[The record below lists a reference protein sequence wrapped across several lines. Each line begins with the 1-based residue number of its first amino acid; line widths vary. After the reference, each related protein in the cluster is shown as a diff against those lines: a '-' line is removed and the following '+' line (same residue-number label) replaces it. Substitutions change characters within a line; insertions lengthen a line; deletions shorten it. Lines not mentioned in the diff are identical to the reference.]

1 MLRRN
6 FLIAAGA
13 LAAAGGGFE
22 APAALAQEAYP
33 SQPVEFVV
41 PWAPGGGSDTLMR
54 LVAGRLEA
62 ELGQPVP
69 VINVPGVS
77 GTLGLEQVV
86 ESEPDGYTISQ
97 IHDGLLTAFHT
108 GLTEL
113 NWDSFTP
120 VGLITSSPQFVAVQA
135 DSPWQTFDDLIAAAK
150 EEPGSVTFGVTLG
163 GVPHLHAAMIE
174 DATGAEFSYVGYEGT
189 GERVRGLLGGTVDV
203 IIGDVASAGQ
213 FVENGDLRFLAVGS
227 EERLPEYPDVPTLT
241 ELGHDLELFLSR
253 GIVVPEGTP
262 QERVD
267 VIEEALSKVAEDEE
281 FAEQVRNAGGD
292 VVFEGQ
298 EAYTESLQEL
308 DEAIE
313 RLSSALAP

>member
-1 MLRRN
+1 MLRRD
-6 FLIAAGA
+6 FLVAAGA
-13 LAAAGGGFE
+13 LALAGTSFGSL
-22 APAALAQEAYP
+22 AALAQDSYP
-33 SQPVEFVV
+33 SQPIEFIV

-86 ESEPDGYTISQ
+86 EREPDGYTISQ
-97 IHDGLLTAFHT
+97 IHDGLMTSFHT

-120 VGLITSSPQFVAVQA
+120 VGLITSSPQFVVVQA
-135 DSPWQTFDDLIAAAK
+135 DSPWKTFEDFIAAAK
-150 EEPGSVTFGVTLG
+150 ENPGSIKLGVTLA

-174 DATGAEFSYVGYEGT
+174 EATGAEFSYVSYEGT
-189 GERVRGLLGGTVDV
+189 GERIRGLLGGTVDAA
-203 IIGDVASAGQ
+203 IGDVASAGQ

-227 EERLPEYPDVPTLT
+227 EERLPEFPDVPTLA
-241 ELGHDLELFLSR
+241 ELGHDLELSINR
-253 GIVVPEGTP
+253 GIVVPKGTP

-267 VIEEALSKVAEDEE
+267 VLEGALSKMAADET
-281 FAEQVRNAGGD
+281 FVEQVKIAGGD
-292 VVFEGQ
+292 VVFQDQ
-298 EAYTESLQEL
+298 EAYTESIQEL
-308 DEAIE
+308 DETVK
-313 RLSSALAP
+313 RLSSQLAP